1 MADPVLLLT
10 DPAMLA
16 HDPGPGHPERPAR
29 LEAALAALRAQPVA
43 GTDWRAP
50 GPATREQVARV
61 HDPMYV
67 DAVDAL
73 RGQYAVLDG
82 DTFTSPRTVEAAWL
96 AAGAAIEAVEA
107 VVRGEARRAFALVRP
122 PGHHAERDHA
132 MGFCFFNNIAIA
144 AAHARESLGCER
156 VLIVDWDVHHGNGTQ
171 HTFEERR
178 DVLVFNTHQFPLY
191 PGTGGA
197 PETGRG
203 EGDGFTVNVP
213 LPRGSGDAD
222 YAAVYEQL
230 LIPIAEAYRPDLVLV
245 SAGFD
250 AHRDDPLSDMAVTE
264 ERVRAPVRGG
274 ARDRRWVRRGAAGAP
289 ARRGLRPGGA
299 CTQRARVRCR
309 PRRRGPAGGARS
321 PGLGCS
327 RGPAPRPRHPEPP
340 LAGVRQRV
348 ASRL

>member
-1 MADPVLLLT
+1 MSVPVLLYT

-29 LEAALAALRAQPVA
+29 LEAVLAALRARPVA
-43 GTDWRAP
+43 GTEWRAP
-50 GPATREQVARV
+50 RAATREQVARV
-61 HDPMYV
+61 HDPVYV
-67 DAVDAL
+67 DAVEAL

-96 AAGAAIEAVEA
+96 AAGAAVDAVEA

-132 MGFCFFNNIAIA
+132 MGFCFFNNVAIA
-144 AAHARESLGCER
+144 AAHAREALGCER

-203 EGDGFTVNVP
+203 AGEGFSVNVP
-213 LPRGSGDAD
+213 LPRGSGDTE
-222 YAAVYEQL
+222 YAAVYDEL
-230 LIPIAEAYRPDLVLV
+230 LEPIAEAYRPDLVLV

-250 AHRDDPLSDMAVTE
+250 PHGADPLSDMTVTAE
-264 ERVRAPVRGG
+264 GFAHLCGVVRGIADAHAG
-274 ARDRRWVRRGAAGAP
+274 GRLVLLLEGGYDLVALAQSARACIEVLAGGAAPDLRGTP
-289 ARRGLRPGGA
+289 ASAAAAALH
-299 CTQRARVRCR
+299 RARVIQ
-309 PRRRGPAGGARS
+309 
-321 PGLGCS
+321 S
-327 RGPAPRPRHPEPP
+327 RHWP
-340 LAGVRQRV
+340 V
-348 ASRL
+348 

>member
-1 MADPVLLLT
+1 MAEPVLLFT

-29 LEAALAALRAQPVA
+29 LEAALAALRARPVA
-43 GTDWRAP
+43 GTAWRAP
-50 GPATREQVARV
+50 RPATREQVVRV
-61 HDPMYV
+61 HDPAYV
-67 DAVDAL
+67 DAVEAL

-96 AAGAAIEAVEA
+96 AAGAAIDAVEA
-107 VVRGEARRAFALVRP
+107 VVRGKARRAFALVRP

-132 MGFCFFNNIAIA
+132 MGFCFLNNVAVA
-144 AAHARESLGCER
+144 AAHARETLGCER

-213 LPRGSGDAD
+213 LPRGSGDPE
-222 YAAVYEQL
+222 YAAVYDDL
-230 LIPIAEAYRPDLVLV
+230 LEPIAEAYRPDLVLV

-250 AHRDDPLSDMAVTE
+250 PHRDDPLSDMAVTTE
-264 ERVRAPVRGG
+264 GFAHLCGMVRGIADAHAG
-274 ARDRRWVRRGAAGAP
+274 GRLVLLLEGGYDLAALSNSVLGCVEVLAGAEAP
-289 ARRGLRPGGA
+289 DVRGTPGSA
-299 CTQRARVRCR
+299 AAAALHRTRVIQ
-309 PRRRGPAGGARS
+309 
-321 PGLGCS
+321 S
-327 RGPAPRPRHPEPP
+327 RHWP
-340 LAGVRQRV
+340 V
-348 ASRL
+348 

>member
-1 MADPVLLLT
+1 MADQVLLLT
-10 DPAMLA
+10 DPAMLT

-29 LEAALAALRAQPVA
+29 LEAVLGALRTPPVP

-50 GPATREQVARV
+50 RPATREQVARV
-61 HDPMYV
+61 HDPLYV

-96 AAGAAIEAVEA
+96 AAGAAIDAVEA

-132 MGFCFFNNIAIA
+132 MGFCFFNNVAVA
-144 AAHARESLGCER
+144 AAHARAALGCER
-156 VLIVDWDVHHGNGTQ
+156 VLVVDWDVHHGNGTQ
-171 HTFEERR
+171 HAFEERR

-213 LPRGSGDAD
+213 LPRGSGDAE
-222 YAAVYEQL
+222 YAAVYDEL
-230 LIPIAEAYRPDLVLV
+230 LVPIAEAYRPDLVLV

-250 AHRDDPLSDMAVTE
+250 PHRDDPLADMAVSGE
-264 ERVRAPVRGG
+264 GFAHLCGVVRGIADAHAG
-274 ARDRRWVRRGAAGAP
+274 GRLVLLLEGGYDLAALATSVRGCVEVAAGADAP
-289 ARRGLRPGGA
+289 NVRGTPRSAAAAALH
-299 CTQRARVRCR
+299 RARVIQ
-309 PRRRGPAGGARS
+309 
-321 PGLGCS
+321 S
-327 RGPAPRPRHPEPP
+327 RHWP
-340 LAGVRQRV
+340 V
-348 ASRL
+348 

>member
-29 LEAALAALRAQPVA
+29 LEAVLDVLRERPAP
-43 GTDWRAP
+43 GTSWRAP
-50 GPATREQVARV
+50 RRATREQVARV

-67 DAVDAL
+67 DAVEAL

-82 DTFTSPRTVEAAWL
+82 DTFTSPGTVDAAWL

-107 VVRGEARRAFALVRP
+107 VVRREARRALALVRP

-132 MGFCFFNNIAIA
+132 MGFCFFNNIAVA

-171 HTFEERR
+171 HTFEDRR
-178 DVLVFNTHQFPLY
+178 DVLVFNTHQSPLY

-250 AHRDDPLSDMAVTE
+250 AHRDDPLADMAVSE
-264 ERVRAPVRGG
+264 EGFAHLCGVVCEIADGCAEGRVAVLLEGGYDLAALARSVRGC
-274 ARDRRWVRRGAAGAP
+274 VEILAGANAP
-289 ARRGLRPGGA
+289 DVRGTPGSA
-299 CTQRARVRCR
+299 AAESLDRARVIQ
-309 PRRRGPAGGARS
+309 RRHWP
-321 PGLGCS
+321 
-327 RGPAPRPRHPEPP
+327 
-340 LAGVRQRV
+340 V
-348 ASRL
+348 